1 MAIGVLFEAL
11 LLGDERGGGGKPP
24 PKDEAGVKEWVR
36 NKLKA
41 FARLAGRLATEV
53 DEALPG
59 IIGPILRW
67 VINKAAGVAGVCIS
81 KPMGFGRRYWKIALN
96 LHGYQEVRIILL

>member
-11 LLGDERGGGGKPP
+11 LPGGERGGGGKSP
-24 PKDEAGVKEWVR
+24 PKDEAGAKEWVR

-41 FARLAGRLATEV
+41 FARLAGRPATEA

-59 IIGPILRW
+59 ITGPILRW
-67 VINKAAGVAGVCIS
+67 VINKAAGVAGWVSQNLWALVVGI
-81 KPMGFGRRYWKIALN
+81 GR
-96 LHGYQEVRIILL
+96 LL